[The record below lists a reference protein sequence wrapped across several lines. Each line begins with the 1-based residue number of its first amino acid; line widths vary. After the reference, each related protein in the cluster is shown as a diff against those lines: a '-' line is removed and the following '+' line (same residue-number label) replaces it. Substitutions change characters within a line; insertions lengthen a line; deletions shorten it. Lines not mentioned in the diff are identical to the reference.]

1 LHKQRLIVAA
11 VVGAVATAFGALT
24 VTAPPLLRHAS
35 AEEGAAGGRAAT
47 DDRAAGRPAPGQP
60 APPRP
65 GVAHLEPA
73 PRWVPADPPD
83 QRLTP
88 PGGSDADA
96 QVAGPSRGLRNQ
108 PLIIGHR
115 GASAYRPEETLDS
128 YRLAIAQGADYI
140 EADLVLTSDDALVA
154 RHENELSATTDVA
167 HHPEF
172 AGRKRTKTINGVTTT
187 GWFTEDFTLAEL
199 RTLRAVPRRH
209 LPEATSGMI
218 PTLQEIIDLAKT
230 QRRPVG
236 LYLELKTPAYFTSLG
251 LAPEPRLVDALQRN
265 HLTGNSARV
274 YVESF
279 DVDSL
284 RAVHRLINVAE
295 IQLVGGA
302 NPADLAVQPDG
313 LARIKQY
320 AVGIGIDRAR
330 LSPDTKVV
338 SDAHADRLEVHVFT
352 FGADAEIA
360 YRRVFS
366 LGVDGVFTDNPDLA
380 LAARR
385 HAYPPASGL
394 KAE

>member
-1 LHKQRLIVAA
+1 V
-11 VVGAVATAFGALT
+11 
-24 VTAPPLLRHAS
+24 RH
-35 AEEGAAGGRAAT
+35 
-47 DDRAAGRPAPGQP
+47 
-60 APPRP
+60 
-65 GVAHLEPA
+65 
-73 PRWVPADPPD
+73 
-83 QRLTP
+83 
-88 PGGSDADA
+88 
-96 QVAGPSRGLRNQ
+96 Q

-128 YRLAIAQGADYI
+128 YRLAIAQGTDYI

-167 HHPEF
+167 YHPEF
-172 AGRKRTKTINGVTTT
+172 ADRKRTKTINGVTTT

-209 LPEATSGMI
+209 LPKATSSAI
-218 PTLQEIIDLAKT
+218 PTLQEIIDLVKS

-251 LAPEPRLVDALQRN
+251 LAPEPRLTDALQRN
-265 HLTGNSARV
+265 HLTGNGARV

-279 DVDSL
+279 DADSL
-284 RAVHRLINVAE
+284 RAVHRLINIPE

-302 NPADLAVQPDG
+302 NPADPAVQPDG
-313 LARIKQY
+313 LAGIRQY

-330 LSPDTKVV
+330 LGPDTKVV
-338 SDAHADRLEVHVFT
+338 SDAHQDQLEVHVFT

-360 YRRVFS
+360 YRHLFS
-366 LGVDGVFTDNPDLA
+366 QGVDGVFTDNPDLA
-380 LAARR
+380 LTARR
-385 HAYPPASGL
+385 HAYPPASAP

>member
-1 LHKQRLIVAA
+1 LRKQRLITAA
-11 VVGAVATAFGALT
+11 VVGAVATGFGVLT
-24 VTAPPLLRHAS
+24 VTAPPLLRHAA
-35 AEEGAAGGRAAT
+35 AEEEAAGDTGHQAL
-47 DDRAAGRPAPGQP
+47 GRPAPP
-60 APPRP
+60 KP

-73 PRWVPADPPD
+73 PRWIPADPPG

-88 PGGSDADA
+88 PGGS
-96 QVAGPSRGLRNQ
+96 GPATVPPSSPLGVRHQ

-167 HHPEF
+167 HRPEF
-172 AGRKRTKTINGVTTT
+172 ADRRRTKTINGVTTT

-199 RTLRAVPRRH
+199 RTLHAVPRRH
-209 LPEATSGMI
+209 LPKATSSVI
-218 PTLQEIIDLAKT
+218 PTLQEIINLIKA

-251 LAPEPRLVDALQRN
+251 LAPEPRLADALERN
-265 HLTGNSARV
+265 HLTGSSARV

-279 DVDSL
+279 EADSL
-284 RAVHRLINVAE
+284 RAVHRLINVPE

-302 NPADLAVQPDG
+302 NPADAAVQPDG
-313 LARIKQY
+313 LDRIRQY

-330 LSPDTKVV
+330 LGPDAKVV
-338 SDAHADRLEVHVFT
+338 SQAHADRLEVHVFT

-360 YRRVFS
+360 YRRLFS
-366 LGVDGVFTDNPDLA
+366 EGVDGVFTDNPDLA

-385 HAYPPASGL
+385 HAYPPASAP

>member
-1 LHKQRLIVAA
+1 LRKQRLITAA
-11 VVGAVATAFGALT
+11 VVGAVATGFAAVT

-35 AEEGAAGGRAAT
+35 AEEGAADGGPHAGGRGAV
-47 DDRAAGRPAPGQP
+47 RP

-73 PRWVPADPPD
+73 PHWIPADPPGD
-83 QRLTP
+83 GLTP
-88 PGGSDADA
+88 PGGS
-96 QVAGPSRGLRNQ
+96 GPAPAAPPPAPGVRHQ

-172 AGRKRTKTINGVTTT
+172 VGRRRTKTLGGVTTT

-199 RTLRAVPRRH
+199 RTLRAVPRRYQ
-209 LPEATSGMI
+209 PKATSGVI
-218 PTLQEIIDLAKT
+218 PTLQEIIDLVKA

-251 LAPEPRLVDALQRN
+251 LAPEPRLADALQRN
-265 HLTGNSARV
+265 HLTGSGARV

-279 DVDSL
+279 DADSL
-284 RAVHRLINVAE
+284 RAVHRLINVPE
-295 IQLVGGA
+295 IQLIGGA
-302 NPADLAVQPDG
+302 NPADATVQPDG
-313 LARIKQY
+313 LARIRQY
-320 AVGIGIDRAR
+320 AAGIGIDRAR
-330 LSPDTKVV
+330 LGSDAEVV
-338 SDAHADRLEVHVFT
+338 GDAHADRLEVHVFT

-360 YRRVFS
+360 YRRLFS

-385 HAYPPASGL
+385 HAYPPASGPR
-394 KAE
+394 AE

>member
-1 LHKQRLIVAA
+1 
-11 VVGAVATAFGALT
+11 
-24 VTAPPLLRHAS
+24 
-35 AEEGAAGGRAAT
+35 
-47 DDRAAGRPAPGQP
+47 
-60 APPRP
+60 
-65 GVAHLEPA
+65 
-73 PRWVPADPPD
+73 VPADPPG
-83 QRLTP
+83 QGLTP
-88 PGGSDADA
+88 PGGS
-96 QVAGPSRGLRNQ
+96 GPATAPPPSPLGVRHQ

-172 AGRKRTKTINGVTTT
+172 ADRRRTKTINGVTTT

-209 LPEATSGMI
+209 LPKATSSAI
-218 PTLQEIIDLAKT
+218 PTLQEIIDLVES

-236 LYLELKTPAYFTSLG
+236 LYLELKTPAYFRSLG
-251 LAPEPRLVDALQRN
+251 LAPEPRLADALQRN

-279 DVDSL
+279 DADSL
-284 RAVHRLINVAE
+284 RTVHLLINVPE

-302 NPADLAVQPDG
+302 NPADPAVQPDG
-313 LARIKQY
+313 LAGIRQY
-320 AVGIGIDRAR
+320 AVGIGIDRVR
-330 LSPDTKVV
+330 LGPDAKLV
-338 SDAHADRLEVHVFT
+338 SDAHQDRLEVHVFT

-360 YRRVFS
+360 YRQLFS
-366 LGVDGVFTDNPDLA
+366 QGVDGVFTDNPDLA
-380 LAARR
+380 LTARR
-385 HAYPPASGL
+385 HAYPPASAP

>member
-1 LHKQRLIVAA
+1 
-11 VVGAVATAFGALT
+11 
-24 VTAPPLLRHAS
+24 
-35 AEEGAAGGRAAT
+35 
-47 DDRAAGRPAPGQP
+47 
-60 APPRP
+60 
-65 GVAHLEPA
+65 
-73 PRWVPADPPD
+73 
-83 QRLTP
+83 
-88 PGGSDADA
+88 
-96 QVAGPSRGLRNQ
+96 
-108 PLIIGHR
+108 LIIGHR

-172 AGRKRTKTINGVTTT
+172 ADRKRTKTINGVTTT

-209 LPEATSGMI
+209 LPKATSSAI
-218 PTLQEIIDLAKT
+218 PTLQEIIDLVKS

-251 LAPEPRLVDALQRN
+251 LAPEPRLADALQRN

-279 DVDSL
+279 DADSL
-284 RAVHRLINVAE
+284 RAVHRLINVPE

-302 NPADLAVQPDG
+302 NPADPAVQPDG
-313 LARIKQY
+313 LARIRQY

-330 LSPDTKVV
+330 LGPDTKVV
-338 SDAHADRLEVHVFT
+338 SDAHQDQLEVHVFT

-360 YRRVFS
+360 YRHLFS
-366 LGVDGVFTDNPDLA
+366 QGVDGVFTDNPDLA
-380 LAARR
+380 LTARR
-385 HAYPPASGL
+385 HAYPPASAP